1 MKTKNDA
8 ILRDA
13 RPADP
18 VATAG
23 NLSVFI
29 PPETRILHP
38 ANPSSDTDLICLT
51 GVIDCADC
59 IHPENLVNLCFR
71 TLKGQDAGS
80 AEGRARVARCWGKT
94 DFRDLSRIPVVGR

>member
-23 NLSVFI
+23 NLSIFI
-29 PPETRILHP
+29 RPEMRVLHP
-38 ANPSSDTDLICLT
+38 ANPSSDTDLIWLT
-51 GVIDCADC
+51 GVIDCVDC
-59 IHPENLVNLCFR
+59 IHPENLVNLCFL

-80 AEGRARVARCWGKT
+80 DEGHRAAATCCWKT
-94 DFRDLSRIPVVGR
+94 DFREFIA